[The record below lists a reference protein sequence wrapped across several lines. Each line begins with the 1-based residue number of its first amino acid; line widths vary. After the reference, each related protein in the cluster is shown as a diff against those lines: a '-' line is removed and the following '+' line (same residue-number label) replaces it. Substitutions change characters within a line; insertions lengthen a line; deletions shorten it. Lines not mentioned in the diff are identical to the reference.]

1 MITKRK
7 LTGVVFCFIF
17 ILPMVVFAQE
27 EAKTIDENIL
37 KDIYQQ
43 YLKTPEDEFILKRIE
58 DERSSIR
65 DFIEEELQKVVAPP
79 PEEAEID
86 PSEITKALDR
96 QKVVIASL
104 QERLRE
110 RKVDLELLDAEE
122 EKFYLSP
129 SGDTGA
135 LLEAGKF
142 RITKTHEGLLAKK
155 AILEERISVLNSLLY
170 QQNERLAKLTS
181 EQKMLQFSTFII
193 IGKYLLVLLLIWI
206 LEKLIRMHLLSLIKH
221 DDKRYT
227 VTKIFSSTVYI
238 ITIAWIAIT
247 LFAKNPGV
255 LASFAIVGAGL
266 AIALQDVVKDVV
278 GWVVIIQN
286 RLFSTG
292 DRVTI
297 GNSTGEVV
305 DIDVLRTKLLEV
317 GIPPEGVL
325 EHTGKILSIP
335 NSKVLAQNVTNHN
348 TTSDFVNSE
357 VHITITFESDWKKAK
372 KILEDILKEETDE
385 FTEREKIQQIR
396 RTRSMYIRRQ
406 VIGARV
412 YMEVADDGIMFILRF
427 PVPIGERRIVVS
439 GLSERVMNALDSEPN
454 VELAYKTMRYYKRG
468 E

>member
-1 MITKRK
+1 
-7 LTGVVFCFIF
+7 
-17 ILPMVVFAQE
+17 
-27 EAKTIDENIL
+27 
-37 KDIYQQ
+37 
-43 YLKTPEDEFILKRIE
+43 
-58 DERSSIR
+58 
-65 DFIEEELQKVVAPP
+65 
-79 PEEAEID
+79 
-86 PSEITKALDR
+86 
-96 QKVVIASL
+96 ASL